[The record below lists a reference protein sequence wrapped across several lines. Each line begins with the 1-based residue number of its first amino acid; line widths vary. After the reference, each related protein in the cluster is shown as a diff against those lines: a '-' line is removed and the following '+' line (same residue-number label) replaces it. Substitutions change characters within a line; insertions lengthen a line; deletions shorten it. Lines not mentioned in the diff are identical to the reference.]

1 MHTDNFNNIIHA
13 PNRLQIC
20 AMLFT
25 AAELEFKVLKDN
37 LAVSDSVLSK
47 HLKALQ
53 DEQYVKQEKRTKSGR
68 PNTWL
73 CLTNKGREAFSAH
86 VKALKEIVGE

>member
-1 MHTDNFNNIIHA
+1 MPINNLNSIIHA

-25 AAELEFKVLKDN
+25 AAELEFKVLRHN

-68 PNTWL
+68 PSTWL

-86 VKALKEIVGE
+86 VKALREIVGE